1 MADDITISVELEV
14 DERGFIKDF
23 NKLKG
28 KIKRPARKAGE
39 NAGDSF
45 DKGFKARANKLGQ
58 SISALK
64 STFFG
69 VTAAIAAV
77 GFTTSKA
84 VQAAIRQEN
93 AVNQLNTALKIN
105 GNFTRETSKD
115 LQNFASEL
123 QKTTKFGDEAVLE
136 QLKLAQ
142 AFGANVE
149 QSKAAVKAATDLA
162 TAFGIDLQSATR
174 NVSKTLGGYAGELGE
189 VIPELKSLS
198 QEQLK
203 AGAGIDLIAKKF
215 EGFAEKSAK
224 SFSGSLT
231 QASNAFDDLLE
242 GFGRLITETPAS
254 GSIVNALKE
263 AFEGATAAIDDFRI
277 SLNQNDAEEQ
287 AKRIRQIK
295 VEVIDLEQANLR
307 AQKTVDTAFRPGAV
321 LEGIRQRN
329 ERIVE
334 LNAELKKLI
343 VTQKAQEEQEKK
355 NAEAENQT
363 TESTKRKTRAAALT
377 NQQILTELG
386 AAGIAR
392 LQLLEQ
398 QQQQELD
405 LITEAASRKII
416 SEQEFQAAKTQLEIN
431 EENKRNQILNEI
443 RQGQQ
448 DQTFSV
454 TEAFAE
460 GFISSTDTANE
471 GLKKFAQNA
480 RQQGKAFRDGIGQG
494 VGQGFAAFGRALA
507 TGENAFDAFAKSFL
521 GTLGQLMVQQGTA
534 FILQGLGFKVIPGL
548 QGSGA
553 SLVATGSALA
563 VFGGALSAL
572 SGGGGAAA
580 ASGAGAAA
588 AGGEPVGQPTE
599 TVTAQATER
608 EEPQTAVSVVVN
620 GDVFDSQETGTRIA
634 QILSDSFQQEGIV
647 ISNGSFA

>member
-23 NKLKG
+23 DKLKG
-28 KIKRPARKAGE
+28 KIKKPARAAGKQ
-39 NAGDSF
+39 AALSF
-45 DKGFKARANKLGQ
+45 EQGFVTNVALLGQ
-58 SISALK
+58 SLQNLKGALL
-64 STFFG
+64 G
-69 VTAAIAAV
+69 VTAAVAAV
-77 GFTTSKA
+77 GFTTAKA
-84 VQAAIRQEN
+84 VQAAIRQED
-93 AVNQLNTALKIN
+93 AVNRLNTALKIN
-105 GNFTRETSKD
+105 GNFTREASRD
-115 LQNFASEL
+115 LQEFANEI
-123 QKTTKFGDEAVLE
+123 QRTTRFGDEAVLE
-136 QLKLAQ
+136 QLRLAQ
-142 AFGANVE
+142 AFGANVD

-162 TAFGIDLQSATR
+162 TAFGTDLTSATR
-174 NVSKTLGGYAGELGE
+174 NVAKTLGGYAGELGE
-189 VIPELKSLS
+189 VIPELKRLS

-203 AGAGIDLIAKKF
+203 AGAGVDLISRKF
-215 EGFAEKSAK
+215 SGFAEKDAK
-224 SFSGSLT
+224 NFSGSLD
-231 QASNAFDDLLE
+231 QASNSFGDLLE
-242 GFGRLITETPAS
+242 GFGRFVTEAPAS
-254 GSIVNALKE
+254 SELLKGITKT
-263 AFEGATAAIDDFRI
+263 FQGATAAIDDFRI
-277 SLNQNDAEEQ
+277 SLSQTDAEEQ
-287 AKRIRQIK
+287 AARIRQIK

-321 LEGIRQRN
+321 LAGIQARN
-329 ERIVE
+329 ERIGE
-334 LNAELKKLI
+334 LNAELEKLI
-343 VTQKAQEEQEKK
+343 VTQKKQEEQERK

-363 TESTKRKTRAAALT
+363 TEGTKRKTRAASLT

-398 QQQQELD
+398 QTQQELD

-416 SEQEFQAAKTQLEIN
+416 SEQEFQAAKTQLQIN

-443 RQGQQ
+443 RQSQQ

-454 TEAFAE
+454 TDAFTE
-460 GFISSTDTANE
+460 GFVSSTDTANE
-471 GLKKFAQNA
+471 ALKKFAQNA

-534 FILQGLGFKVIPGL
+534 FILQGLGFQVIPGL

-563 VFGGALSAL
+563 IFGGALSAL

-580 ASGAGAAA
+580 ASGAGASA